1 MISNER
7 RWTEFSCKLSLAE
20 FWLIALVRCEMLVI
34 SDNADLTEKA
44 YRKATVDGKIWL
56 DGGLSR
62 KKQVV
67 PPRQES
73 LI

>member
-1 MISNER
+1 MKEGS
-7 RWTEFSCKLSLAE
+7 
-20 FWLIALVRCEMLVI
+20 EMLVI

-44 YRKATVDGKIWL
+44 YGKATVDGKLWL

-67 PPRQES
+67 PTLQES
-73 LI
+73 LVQLYRLIK